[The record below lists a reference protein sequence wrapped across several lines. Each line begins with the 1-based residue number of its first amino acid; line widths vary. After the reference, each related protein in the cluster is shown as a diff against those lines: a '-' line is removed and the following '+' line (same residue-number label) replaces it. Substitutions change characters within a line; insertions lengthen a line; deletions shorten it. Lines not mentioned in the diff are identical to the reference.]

1 MNSYTSSHEG
11 STKNFFIFG
20 HNISHTL
27 SPTLHNTGFRELGLP
42 HHYQIHQTVSVDD
55 TVKDIIQRDD
65 FGGASVTFPHKLQI
79 GRLLDSVTDFA
90 DRIGAVNTVVVDT
103 DPTSGERRLVG
114 DNTDWH
120 GIKRC
125 IAKSELQGLQ
135 SSAALVL
142 GAGGAA
148 RAACFAIQE
157 LGISEVLIVNRTAS
171 KAYDMAI
178 NFPGIKEA
186 HVFET
191 LEEAAADR
199 QKRGVSVKP
208 LRVVV
213 ACVPADDLGSEKVP
227 TALFSGADSGVLVEM
242 AYRPQ
247 VTGMMFVASLH
258 EGWRIFRGVDVLEE
272 QAYAQ
277 FELWTGRKA
286 PIEVMRAAMQAKIKE
301 NEQAA
306 SLK

>member
-1 MNSYTSSHEG
+1 MNADVSSREG
-11 STKNFFIFG
+11 PMKNFFIFG

-27 SPTLHNTGFRELGLP
+27 SPTLHNTGFKELGLP
-42 HHYQIHQTVSVDD
+42 HHYQIHQTVSVDN

-90 DRIGAVNTVVVDT
+90 DKIGAVNTVVVDT
-103 DPTSGERRLVG
+103 DPTSGKRRLVG

-125 IAKSELQGLQ
+125 IAKSELEDLQ

-157 LGISEVLIVNRTAS
+157 LGISEVLNVNRTAS

-191 LEEAAADR
+191 LDEAVADR
-199 QKRGVSVKP
+199 QRHDVKP

-213 ACVPADDLGSEKVP
+213 ACVPADDLGSEKIP
-227 TALFSGADSGVLVEM
+227 AALFSGADSGVLVEM

-247 VTGMMFVASLH
+247 VTGMMFLASLY
-258 EGWRIFRGVDVLEE
+258 EGWRVFRGVDVLEE

-286 PIEVMRAAMQAKIKE
+286 PMEVMRAAMQAKIKE

-306 SLK
+306 SFK

>member
-1 MNSYTSSHEG
+1 MNADVSSREG
-11 STKNFFIFG
+11 PTKNFFIFG

-55 TVKDIIQRDD
+55 TVKEIIHRDD

-79 GRLLDSVTDFA
+79 GRLLNSVTDFA
-90 DRIGAVNTVVVDT
+90 DKIGAVNTVVVDT
-103 DPTSGERRLVG
+103 DPTSGKRRLVG

-125 IAKSELQGLQ
+125 IAKSELQDLQ

-157 LGISEVLIVNRTAS
+157 LGISEVLIANRTAS

-178 NFPGIKEA
+178 NFPGIKEV

-191 LEEAAADR
+191 LEEAVANR
-199 QKRGVSVKP
+199 QSLGAFVKP

-213 ACVPADDLGSEKVP
+213 ACVPADDLGSEKIP
-227 TALFSGADSGVLVEM
+227 AALFSGAKSGVLVEM

-247 VTGMMFVASLH
+247 VTGMMFAASLH
-258 EGWRIFRGVDVLEE
+258 GGWRVFRGVDVLEE

-277 FELWTGRKA
+277 VELWTGRKA
-286 PIEVMRAAMQAKIKE
+286 PVEVMRTAMQAKIKE

-306 SLK
+306 SSK